1 MPLISLC
8 IIARNEESVLGRCLD
23 SVADLVDEIILVD
36 TGSTD
41 RTKAAA
47 AEYAAK
53 IYDFPWCDDFS
64 AARNFAISQAVGDYW
79 MWLDADDV
87 IEGENHEKLR
97 RILEHPDA
105 DVVFLPYWLSFDESG
120 APQMVSQR
128 ERIFRR
134 SGGYQFTGAVH
145 EAVVPHGRLRYG
157 DAAVSHRKLRPGDPD
172 RNLHIYQQKLRRG
185 ESFSPRE
192 QYYYA
197 RELCDHG
204 AYRAALPVL
213 ERFLEEGSGWAPDCI
228 GACLLCAGCYRRLG
242 HPDTARERLFRSF
255 RYGIPQPEVCCEIG
269 SIFLEKGQYQTAAFW
284 YHLAMETGHQP
295 HQGFRQQ
302 ACCDYLPAIQ
312 LCVCY
317 DRMGDISTAAAYNEL
332 AGSFRHG
339 DKAVAYNRQYFA
351 EKMGKTGG

>member
-1 MPLISLC
+1 
-8 IIARNEESVLGRCLD
+8 
-23 SVADLVDEIILVD
+23 
-36 TGSTD
+36 
-41 RTKAAA
+41 
-47 AEYAAK
+47 
-53 IYDFPWCDDFS
+53 
-64 AARNFAISQAVGDYW
+64 

-145 EAVVPHGRLRYG
+145 EASFHTAAALRRCRP
-157 DAAVSHRKLRPGDPD
+157 VSHRKLRPGDPD

-213 ERFLEEGSGWAPDCI
+213 ERFLEEGSGWAPECI

-242 HPDTARERLFRSF
+242 IRTLPGNGCSGHFAT
-255 RYGIPQPEVCCEIG
+255 GIPQPEVCCEIG

-295 HQGFRQQ
+295 HQGF
-302 ACCDYLPAIQ
+302 LPAGV
-312 LCVCY
+312 L
-317 DRMGDISTAAAYNEL
+317 RLSPGDP
-332 AGSFRHG
+332 
-339 DKAVAYNRQYFA
+339 AVRVLRPD
-351 EKMGKTGG
+351 G

>member
-64 AARNFAISQAVGDYW
+64 AARNFAVSQAVGDYW

-228 GACLLCAGCYRRLG
+228 GACLLCAGCYRRGASG
-242 HPDTARERLFRSF
+242 HCPGTAVPVISLRHS
-255 RYGIPQPEVCCEIG
+255 
-269 SIFLEKGQYQTAAFW
+269 
-284 YHLAMETGHQP
+284 
-295 HQGFRQQ
+295 
-302 ACCDYLPAIQ
+302 PA
-312 LCVCY
+312 
-317 DRMGDISTAAAYNEL
+317 
-332 AGSFRHG
+332 
-339 DKAVAYNRQYFA
+339 
-351 EKMGKTGG
+351 GGVL

>member
-1 MPLISLC
+1 MRQSP
-8 IIARNEESVLGRCLD
+8 
-23 SVADLVDEIILVD
+23 
-36 TGSTD
+36 TGN
-41 RTKAAA
+41 
-47 AEYAAK
+47 
-53 IYDFPWCDDFS
+53 C
-64 AARNFAISQAVGDYW
+64 
-79 MWLDADDV
+79 
-87 IEGENHEKLR
+87 
-97 RILEHPDA
+97 
-105 DVVFLPYWLSFDESG
+105 
-120 APQMVSQR
+120 APA
-128 ERIFRR
+128 
-134 SGGYQFTGAVH
+134 T
-145 EAVVPHGRLRYG
+145 PN
-157 DAAVSHRKLRPGDPD
+157 D